1 MEAKKIIV
9 KVLVLQMCKDGVKNL
24 CIFSNN
30 ISKENMQNI
39 ISEKIKEVSAD
50 YHTKADFEKGAED
63 IMNGKY
69 WDTGIEYDVC
79 FIKEVEMYV

>member
-9 KVLVLQMCKDGVKNL
+9 KVLVLQMCEDGVKNL

-30 ISKENMQNI
+30 LTKENMQNI

-79 FIKEVEMYV
+79 FIKEVEMYI

>member
-1 MEAKKIIV
+1 
-9 KVLVLQMCKDGVKNL
+9 MCKDGVKNL

-79 FIKEVEMYV
+79 FIKEVEMYI